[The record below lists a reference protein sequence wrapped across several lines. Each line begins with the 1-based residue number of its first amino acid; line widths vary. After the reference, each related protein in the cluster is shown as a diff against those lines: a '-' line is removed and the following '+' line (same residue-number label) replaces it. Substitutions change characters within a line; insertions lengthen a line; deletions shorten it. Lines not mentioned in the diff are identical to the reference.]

1 MNRFPPPQMMYP
13 NAFPASPQSPSSTMV
28 TNSGKYPSS
37 PPPPPPPV
45 NNNIQQQQYGN
56 PQQLPQHSM
65 MMNHQQQQ
73 QQQPP
78 PQPPPVSSL
87 PHFPQQQ
94 YPSSISQM
102 NQNIPP
108 QQQQQQPPPLHNH
121 SANTT
126 QQHHHLHQHH
136 GMDQLTQK
144 MGSMV
149 VNQGW
154 NQMFNRL
161 EAVNLLAEK
170 DIYTKAVQQ
179 KRQQQQQQ
187 QLNSQQQ
194 QQQRRDDLS
203 CDKDVMRCT
212 MHKIPE
218 TASLLQKSR
227 LPLGIL
233 LHPFKDD
240 PNIPVIQDSV
250 IVRCRSCRTYINPY
264 VRLLDQRRWQC
275 NLCHRINEVPEEF
288 IYDYQS
294 RRMIDIMTRPELNHG
309 SIEFVASVEYMVRP
323 PQPAI
328 YLFVF
333 ECTSSAVQLGYIRY
347 LASALLASID
357 QIPGDSRTLIGFI
370 AFDSK
375 LHFFNLNDDRPVH
388 MIMPDIHDVFLP
400 HADCLLV
407 KFHSCRD
414 KIEYFLRETLP
425 NFPCNS
431 NDDDPN
437 KIVADH
443 QSALGPALQAAFRLI
458 SPTGG
463 RITLIQTSLPSAG
476 NLSDGCVL
484 QNREDPNQRT
494 INSNQSNQAL
504 TPLLN
509 PATDFFKKL
518 ALECSEHQVTV
529 DLFNLSPSF
538 SDLATVAAIAKYS
551 GGSIKYYGG
560 SGTGAGTMNPL
571 AINSMLLRFEEDMK
585 HYLTRSIGFEAV
597 MRLRST
603 RGINIHTFH
612 GNFFVRSTDLIAL
625 PNVNPDSAYGIQLSI
640 SEDLRDFNQICFQAA
655 LLYTN
660 STGERRIR
668 VHTIALPVVSDLID
682 IMDSADHD
690 AITSLLT
697 KMAVDR
703 SCQASIQDAREALIN
718 ANIDLISAFRL
729 IHTPPY
735 PGLFIS
741 YHTRLLPLYTL
752 ALLKNT
758 AFRLG
763 ISTRIDERVYAM
775 EQMKSM
781 PLKYIMLYIYP
792 HLYPLHHQFDPK
804 QSSPMPLQ
812 LSFANIDRNG
822 VYLLDTYDHLFIY
835 ICKSVHPQFLSDVFN
850 VTQWSQIPDEGD
862 QQQLQQQQQS
872 QAAFTTPPS
881 IAMMTR
887 PPQSSLNNNTNHNH
901 AQMNGFL
908 PNQMMTMNN
917 NNGMDDPPSTS
928 TDTSSNDIV
937 AGGAIQNNDQHSST
951 ANNNVDDDNNLTLA
965 TKQKQ
970 KRSPCPLITLPFL
983 NNETSEH
990 IHEFIEKLLDDRPFK
1005 PSFHILREDSRLR
1018 YSFLQYMYDDRN
1030 ESAFSYYEFL
1040 QHLQQ
1045 NLEK

>member
-65 MMNHQQQQ
+65 MMNHQQSSNNNRH
-73 QQQPP
+73 

-881 IAMMTR
+881 ITMMTR

>member
-1 MNRFPPPQMMYP
+1 M
-13 NAFPASPQSPSSTMV
+13 
-28 TNSGKYPSS
+28 
-37 PPPPPPPV
+37 
-45 NNNIQQQQYGN
+45 
-56 PQQLPQHSM
+56 
-65 MMNHQQQQ
+65 
-73 QQQPP
+73 
-78 PQPPPVSSL
+78 
-87 PHFPQQQ
+87 
-94 YPSSISQM
+94 
-102 NQNIPP
+102 
-108 QQQQQQPPPLHNH
+108 
-121 SANTT
+121 
-126 QQHHHLHQHH
+126 
-136 GMDQLTQK
+136 
-144 MGSMV
+144 
-149 VNQGW
+149 
-154 NQMFNRL
+154 
-161 EAVNLLAEK
+161 
-170 DIYTKAVQQ
+170 
-179 KRQQQQQQ
+179 
-187 QLNSQQQ
+187 
-194 QQQRRDDLS
+194 
-203 CDKDVMRCT
+203 
-212 MHKIPE
+212 
-218 TASLLQKSR
+218 
-227 LPLGIL
+227 
-233 LHPFKDD
+233 
-240 PNIPVIQDSV
+240 
-250 IVRCRSCRTYINPY
+250 
-264 VRLLDQRRWQC
+264 
-275 NLCHRINEVPEEF
+275 
-288 IYDYQS
+288 
-294 RRMIDIMTRPELNHG
+294 
-309 SIEFVASVEYMVRP
+309 
-323 PQPAI
+323 
-328 YLFVF
+328 
-333 ECTSSAVQLGYIRY
+333 
-347 LASALLASID
+347 
-357 QIPGDSRTLIGFI
+357 
-370 AFDSK
+370 
-375 LHFFNLNDDRPVH
+375 
-388 MIMPDIHDVFLP
+388 
-400 HADCLLV
+400 V

-752 ALLKNT
+752 ALLKNV
-758 AFRLG
+758 
-763 ISTRIDERVYAM
+763 STFFFNEITDRILMD
-775 EQMKSM
+775 
-781 PLKYIMLYIYP
+781 
-792 HLYPLHHQFDPK
+792 F
-804 QSSPMPLQ
+804 SSP
-812 LSFANIDRNG
+812 
-822 VYLLDTYDHLFIY
+822 LFFF
-835 ICKSVHPQFLSDVFN
+835 C
-850 VTQWSQIPDEGD
+850 
-862 QQQLQQQQQS
+862 
-872 QAAFTTPPS
+872 
-881 IAMMTR
+881 R
-887 PPQSSLNNNTNHNH
+887 
-901 AQMNGFL
+901 
-908 PNQMMTMNN
+908 
-917 NNGMDDPPSTS
+917 
-928 TDTSSNDIV
+928 
-937 AGGAIQNNDQHSST
+937 
-951 ANNNVDDDNNLTLA
+951 
-965 TKQKQ
+965 
-970 KRSPCPLITLPFL
+970 
-983 NNETSEH
+983 
-990 IHEFIEKLLDDRPFK
+990 
-1005 PSFHILREDSRLR
+1005 RL
-1018 YSFLQYMYDDRN
+1018 FV
-1030 ESAFSYYEFL
+1030 
-1040 QHLQQ
+1040 
-1045 NLEK
+1045 

>member
-1 MNRFPPPQMMYP
+1 M
-13 NAFPASPQSPSSTMV
+13 
-28 TNSGKYPSS
+28 
-37 PPPPPPPV
+37 
-45 NNNIQQQQYGN
+45 
-56 PQQLPQHSM
+56 
-65 MMNHQQQQ
+65 
-73 QQQPP
+73 
-78 PQPPPVSSL
+78 
-87 PHFPQQQ
+87 
-94 YPSSISQM
+94 
-102 NQNIPP
+102 
-108 QQQQQQPPPLHNH
+108 
-121 SANTT
+121 
-126 QQHHHLHQHH
+126 
-136 GMDQLTQK
+136 
-144 MGSMV
+144 
-149 VNQGW
+149 
-154 NQMFNRL
+154 
-161 EAVNLLAEK
+161 
-170 DIYTKAVQQ
+170 
-179 KRQQQQQQ
+179 
-187 QLNSQQQ
+187 
-194 QQQRRDDLS
+194 
-203 CDKDVMRCT
+203 
-212 MHKIPE
+212 
-218 TASLLQKSR
+218 
-227 LPLGIL
+227 
-233 LHPFKDD
+233 
-240 PNIPVIQDSV
+240 
-250 IVRCRSCRTYINPY
+250 
-264 VRLLDQRRWQC
+264 
-275 NLCHRINEVPEEF
+275 
-288 IYDYQS
+288 
-294 RRMIDIMTRPELNHG
+294 
-309 SIEFVASVEYMVRP
+309 
-323 PQPAI
+323 
-328 YLFVF
+328 
-333 ECTSSAVQLGYIRY
+333 
-347 LASALLASID
+347 
-357 QIPGDSRTLIGFI
+357 
-370 AFDSK
+370 
-375 LHFFNLNDDRPVH
+375 
-388 MIMPDIHDVFLP
+388 
-400 HADCLLV
+400 V

-752 ALLKNT
+752 ALLKNV
-758 AFRLG
+758 
-763 ISTRIDERVYAM
+763 STFFFNEITDRILMD
-775 EQMKSM
+775 
-781 PLKYIMLYIYP
+781 
-792 HLYPLHHQFDPK
+792 F
-804 QSSPMPLQ
+804 SSP
-812 LSFANIDRNG
+812 
-822 VYLLDTYDHLFIY
+822 LFF
-835 ICKSVHPQFLSDVFN
+835 FL
-850 VTQWSQIPDEGD
+850 
-862 QQQLQQQQQS
+862 
-872 QAAFTTPPS
+872 
-881 IAMMTR
+881 
-887 PPQSSLNNNTNHNH
+887 
-901 AQMNGFL
+901 
-908 PNQMMTMNN
+908 
-917 NNGMDDPPSTS
+917 
-928 TDTSSNDIV
+928 
-937 AGGAIQNNDQHSST
+937 
-951 ANNNVDDDNNLTLA
+951 
-965 TKQKQ
+965 
-970 KRSPCPLITLPFL
+970 
-983 NNETSEH
+983 
-990 IHEFIEKLLDDRPFK
+990 
-1005 PSFHILREDSRLR
+1005 
-1018 YSFLQYMYDDRN
+1018 
-1030 ESAFSYYEFL
+1030 
-1040 QHLQQ
+1040 
-1045 NLEK
+1045 

>member
-37 PPPPPPPV
+37 PPPPV

-187 QLNSQQQ
+187 QLNSQ

-741 YHTRLLPLYTL
+741 YHTHLLPLYTL

-862 QQQLQQQQQS
+862 QQQQQQQS

-1005 PSFHILREDSRLR
+1005 PSFHILRG
-1018 YSFLQYMYDDRN
+1018 
-1030 ESAFSYYEFL
+1030 
-1040 QHLQQ
+1040 
-1045 NLEK
+1045 

>member
-1 MNRFPPPQMMYP
+1 M
-13 NAFPASPQSPSSTMV
+13 
-28 TNSGKYPSS
+28 
-37 PPPPPPPV
+37 
-45 NNNIQQQQYGN
+45 
-56 PQQLPQHSM
+56 
-65 MMNHQQQQ
+65 
-73 QQQPP
+73 
-78 PQPPPVSSL
+78 
-87 PHFPQQQ
+87 
-94 YPSSISQM
+94 
-102 NQNIPP
+102 
-108 QQQQQQPPPLHNH
+108 
-121 SANTT
+121 
-126 QQHHHLHQHH
+126 
-136 GMDQLTQK
+136 
-144 MGSMV
+144 
-149 VNQGW
+149 
-154 NQMFNRL
+154 
-161 EAVNLLAEK
+161 
-170 DIYTKAVQQ
+170 
-179 KRQQQQQQ
+179 
-187 QLNSQQQ
+187 
-194 QQQRRDDLS
+194 
-203 CDKDVMRCT
+203 
-212 MHKIPE
+212 
-218 TASLLQKSR
+218 
-227 LPLGIL
+227 
-233 LHPFKDD
+233 
-240 PNIPVIQDSV
+240 
-250 IVRCRSCRTYINPY
+250 
-264 VRLLDQRRWQC
+264 
-275 NLCHRINEVPEEF
+275 
-288 IYDYQS
+288 
-294 RRMIDIMTRPELNHG
+294 
-309 SIEFVASVEYMVRP
+309 
-323 PQPAI
+323 
-328 YLFVF
+328 
-333 ECTSSAVQLGYIRY
+333 
-347 LASALLASID
+347 
-357 QIPGDSRTLIGFI
+357 
-370 AFDSK
+370 
-375 LHFFNLNDDRPVH
+375 
-388 MIMPDIHDVFLP
+388 
-400 HADCLLV
+400 V

-752 ALLKNT
+752 ALLKNV
-758 AFRLG
+758 
-763 ISTRIDERVYAM
+763 ST
-775 EQMKSM
+775 
-781 PLKYIMLYIYP
+781 
-792 HLYPLHHQFDPK
+792 F
-804 QSSPMPLQ
+804 
-812 LSFANIDRNG
+812 F
-822 VYLLDTYDHLFIY
+822 
-835 ICKSVHPQFLSDVFN
+835 FN
-850 VTQWSQIPDEGD
+850 EI
-862 QQQLQQQQQS
+862 
-872 QAAFTTPPS
+872 
-881 IAMMTR
+881 
-887 PPQSSLNNNTNHNH
+887 
-901 AQMNGFL
+901 
-908 PNQMMTMNN
+908 
-917 NNGMDDPPSTS
+917 
-928 TDTSSNDIV
+928 TD
-937 AGGAIQNNDQHSST
+937 
-951 ANNNVDDDNNLTLA
+951 
-965 TKQKQ
+965 
-970 KRSPCPLITLPFL
+970 
-983 NNETSEH
+983 
-990 IHEFIEKLLDDRPFK
+990 
-1005 PSFHILREDSRLR
+1005 
-1018 YSFLQYMYDDRN
+1018 
-1030 ESAFSYYEFL
+1030 
-1040 QHLQQ
+1040 
-1045 NLEK
+1045 